1 MFVCGTADG
10 IIKVSGR
17 RHNCDDLKATILA
30 VDPIKFVYRGRLVS
44 QKIIYKIIIYNIIV
58 IKLDIYRY
66 SISIFILWY
75 SFSVINK
82 MFFFVHSGDI
92 MVHCSML
99 LTKQL
104 AAVNLFKL
112 MFPVWQFEL
121 ELLLLSDCFLIL
133 VGH

>member
-82 MFFFVHSGDI
+82 MFFFVHIGKSWCT
-92 MVHCSML
+92 VQCCSL
-99 LTKQL
+99 SNLQLSIYLKYCSQFGNLNSTYCYFLT
-104 AAVNLFKL
+104 VF
-112 MFPVWQFEL
+112 
-121 ELLLLSDCFLIL
+121 
-133 VGH
+133 